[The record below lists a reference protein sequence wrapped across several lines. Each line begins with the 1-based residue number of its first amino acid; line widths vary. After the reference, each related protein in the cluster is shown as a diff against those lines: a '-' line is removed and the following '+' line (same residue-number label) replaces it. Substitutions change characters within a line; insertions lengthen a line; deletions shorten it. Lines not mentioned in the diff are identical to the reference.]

1 MNKTI
6 APGERYG
13 EVRIPSSKS
22 IVHRQL
28 ICAALGEHEVLIRYD
43 GLSRDIRATADCLSA
58 LGADIQIGENVLCVK
73 PIDGRGDIETALLPT
88 GESGSTL
95 RFLIPVAGMLGRKAD
110 FNMEGRL
117 AERPM
122 APFDRLLRE
131 HGMSLTREGQILHC
145 EGQLEGG
152 MFCLPGNISSQYFS
166 GLLMALPKLGCDSRL
181 QTEGQMESAAYV
193 QLTEEV
199 LKAAGICFDRESE
212 SGWKIF
218 GNQIP
223 CLPDTV
229 SAEGDWSNAAFFL
242 CAAAL
247 SDQGIRICGLNP
259 ESRQGDRQILQIL
272 HEFGAEVSIEEK
284 TVSVR
289 QGCRRP
295 IEVDAIAIPDLV
307 PVLAVLCCST
317 DGISRI
323 TGAAR
328 LRWKESDRLR
338 TTTALIRSL
347 GGEAEELPDGIV
359 IHGNGSLRGGTAET
373 FNDHRIAMSAAVAA
387 VLCAEPVTVLG
398 AECVGKSYPRFW
410 KDFEAL
416 KQGCIND

>member
-212 SGWKIF
+212 SSWKIF

-387 VLCAEPVTVLG
+387 VLCSEPVTVLG

>member
-212 SGWKIF
+212 SSWKIF

-223 CLPDTV
+223 CLPDTI

-387 VLCAEPVTVLG
+387 VLCSEPVTVLG

>member
-73 PIDGRGDIETALLPT
+73 PIDGPSDVEPALLPT

-95 RFLIPVAGMLGRKAD
+95 RFLIPVAGALGRRAD
-110 FNMEGRL
+110 FIMEGRL

-131 HGMSLTREGQILHC
+131 HGMSLMRDGQILHC
-145 EGQLEGG
+145 DGQLEGG
-152 MFCLPGNISSQYFS
+152 LFCLPGNISSQYFS
-166 GLLMALPKLGCDSRL
+166 GLLMALPKLGCDSIL
-181 QTEGQMESAAYV
+181 QTEGRMESAAYV
-193 QLTEEV
+193 ELTEEV
-199 LKAAGICFDRESE
+199 LKAAGIRFDRENETS
-212 SGWKIF
+212 WKIF

-223 CLPDTV
+223 RLPDTV

-247 SDQGIRICGLNP
+247 SGHGIRVSGLNP
-259 ESRQGDRQILQIL
+259 GSCQGDRQILRIL
-272 HEFGAEVSIEEK
+272 REFGAEVSVEEK
-284 TVSVR
+284 SVSVR

-295 IEVDAIAIPDLV
+295 IEVDAMAIPDLV
-307 PVLAVLCCST
+307 PVLAVLCCSAE
-317 DGISRI
+317 GISRI

-328 LRWKESDRLR
+328 LRWKESDRLT

-359 IHGNGSLRGGTAET
+359 IHGSGRLRGGTAES
-373 FNDHRIAMSAAVAA
+373 FNDHRIAMSAAVAS

-398 AECVGKSYPRFW
+398 AECVGKSYPAFW
-410 KDFEAL
+410 KDFDAL
-416 KQGCIND
+416 KQNSFIG

>member
-1 MNKTI
+1 MSKTI

-13 EVRIPSSKS
+13 EVRITSSKS

-122 APFDRLLRE
+122 APLDRLLRE

-212 SGWKIF
+212 SSWKIF

-223 CLPDTV
+223 CLPNTI

-247 SDQGIRICGLNP
+247 SDQGVRICGLDP
-259 ESRQGDRQILQIL
+259 E
-272 HEFGAEVSIEEK
+272 A
-284 TVSVR
+284 
-289 QGCRRP
+289 
-295 IEVDAIAIPDLV
+295 
-307 PVLAVLCCST
+307 
-317 DGISRI
+317 
-323 TGAAR
+323 
-328 LRWKESDRLR
+328 
-338 TTTALIRSL
+338 
-347 GGEAEELPDGIV
+347 
-359 IHGNGSLRGGTAET
+359 
-373 FNDHRIAMSAAVAA
+373 
-387 VLCAEPVTVLG
+387 
-398 AECVGKSYPRFW
+398 
-410 KDFEAL
+410 
-416 KQGCIND
+416 

>member
-1 MNKTI
+1 MNKTL

-58 LGADIQIGENVLCVK
+58 LGADIRIGENTLCVK
-73 PIDGRGDIETALLPT
+73 PIDMRSNVETARLPT

-95 RFLIPVAGMLGRKAD
+95 RFLIPVSGALGRRAD
-110 FNMEGRL
+110 FIMEGRL

-122 APFDRLLRE
+122 APFDRLLLE
-131 HGMSLTREGQILHC
+131 HGMSLSRERQILHC

-152 MFCLPGNISSQYFS
+152 TFCLPGNISSQYFS
-166 GLLMALPKLGCDSRL
+166 GLLMALPKLGRDSIL
-181 QTEGQMESAAYV
+181 QTEGRMESAAYV
-193 QLTEEV
+193 ELTEEV
-199 LKAAGICFDRESE
+199 LKAAGIRFDRENENS
-212 SGWKIF
+212 WKIF

-223 CLPDTV
+223 RLPDTV

-247 SDQGIRICGLNP
+247 SGHGIRVSGLNP
-259 ESRQGDRQILQIL
+259 ESCQGDRQILRIL
-272 HEFGAEVSIEEK
+272 REFGAEVSVDEK

-289 QGCRRP
+289 EGCRRP
-295 IEVDAIAIPDLV
+295 IEVDAMAIPDLV
-307 PVLAVLCCST
+307 PVLAVLCCSVE
-317 DGISRI
+317 GISRI

-328 LRWKESDRLR
+328 LRWKESDRLT

-359 IHGNGSLRGGTAET
+359 IHGSGRLRGGKADT
-373 FNDHRIAMSAAVAA
+373 FNDHRIAMSAAVAS
-387 VLCAEPVTVLG
+387 VLCAEPVMVLG
-398 AECVGKSYPRFW
+398 AECVGKSYPAFW
-410 KDFEAL
+410 EDFDAL
-416 KQGCIND
+416 KQDSFIG

>member
-1 MNKTI
+1 MNKTLT
-6 APGERYG
+6 PGERCG

-43 GLSRDIRATADCLSA
+43 GLSRDIRATADCLNA
-58 LGADIQIGENVLCVK
+58 LGADIQIGENVLRVK
-73 PIDGRGDIETALLPT
+73 PIDGRSDVKTALLPT

-95 RFLIPVAGMLGRKAD
+95 RFLIPVAGALGRRAD
-110 FNMEGRL
+110 FIMEGRL

-131 HGMSLTREGQILHC
+131 HGMSLMRDGQILHC
-145 EGQLEGG
+145 DGQLEGG
-152 MFCLPGNISSQYFS
+152 LFCLPGNISSQYFS
-166 GLLMALPKLGCDSRL
+166 GLLMALPKLGCDSVL
-181 QTEGQMESAAYV
+181 QTEGRMESAAYV
-193 QLTEEV
+193 ELTEEV
-199 LKAAGICFDRESE
+199 LKAAGIRFDRENETS
-212 SGWKIF
+212 WKIF

-223 CLPDTV
+223 RLPDTV

-247 SDQGIRICGLNP
+247 SGHGIRVSGLNP
-259 ESRQGDRQILQIL
+259 GSCQGDRQILRIL
-272 HEFGAEVSIEEK
+272 REFGAEVSVEEK
-284 TVSVR
+284 SVSVR

-295 IEVDAIAIPDLV
+295 IEVDAMAIPDLV
-307 PVLAVLCCST
+307 PVLAVLCCSAE
-317 DGISRI
+317 GISRI

-328 LRWKESDRLR
+328 LRWKESDRLT

-359 IHGNGSLRGGTAET
+359 IHGSGRLRGGTAES
-373 FNDHRIAMSAAVAA
+373 FNDHRIAMSAAVAS

-398 AECVGKSYPRFW
+398 AECVGKSYPAFW
-410 KDFEAL
+410 KDFDAL
-416 KQGCIND
+416 KQDSFIG

>member
-1 MNKTI
+1 MNKTL

-58 LGADIQIGENVLCVK
+58 LGADIRIGENTLCVK
-73 PIDGRGDIETALLPT
+73 PIDVRSNVETARLPT

-95 RFLIPVAGMLGRKAD
+95 RFLIPVAGALGRRAD
-110 FNMEGRL
+110 FIMEGRL

-166 GLLMALPKLGCDSRL
+166 GLLMALPKLGCDSRI

-212 SGWKIF
+212 SSWKIF

-223 CLPDTV
+223 CLPDTI

-247 SDQGIRICGLNP
+247 SDQGIHICGLNP

>member
-212 SGWKIF
+212 SSWKIF

-223 CLPDTV
+223 CLPDTI

-373 FNDHRIAMSAAVAA
+373 FNDHRIAMSAAVAS